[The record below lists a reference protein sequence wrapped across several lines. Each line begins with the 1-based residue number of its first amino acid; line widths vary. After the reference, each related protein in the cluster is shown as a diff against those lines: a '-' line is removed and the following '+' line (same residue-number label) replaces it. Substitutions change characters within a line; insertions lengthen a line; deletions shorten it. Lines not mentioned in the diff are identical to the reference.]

1 MWRKLSL
8 SLIKLTI
15 FLVDCPISLYPDV
28 SLLFVIL
35 NWKKCTSFLLT
46 KPSPVLDYC
55 RSLNFGIKQ
64 DEGLHFHRNEGNVSS
79 VSSSLQRIE
88 GLWIVIVYMRDG
100 GALLKQSLYSHRRK
114 AKIESNEFQIAN
126 DPFKKYLYAAWWKT
140 KQSRMK
146 AFVALK
152 FISVREKNVLLYFV
166 RRRYQILDQHPRQ
179 EYQLRLKL
187 KRRKRRVLISSSKL
201 SLWLVRN

>member
-28 SLLFVIL
+28 SLLCVIL
-35 NWKKCTSFLLT
+35 NWKMHLFSSCKTLSSTWLL
-46 KPSPVLDYC
+46 SI
-55 RSLNFGIKQ
+55 IKLWFQ
-64 DEGLHFHRNEGNVSS
+64 TRWEGLRFHRNEANVSS

-88 GLWIVIVYMRDG
+88 RLWIVIVYMRDG

-152 FISVREKNVLLYFV
+152 FVSVREKKRF
-166 RRRYQILDQHPRQ
+166 IIFCSQ
-179 EYQLRLKL
+179 E
-187 KRRKRRVLISSSKL
+187 ISDLGPTSSTGVPIKTKVKKKKKA
-201 SLWLVRN
+201 SFNFFK